1 MSPWGLRITA
11 RWRHVGAL
19 KGSCEFV
26 TESIRDDKRTD
37 RSHLD
42 EGGTTGWSVDEYSS
56 SKNRVQFDAKT
67 AYLYAFKK
75 IRYKPI
81 ILIPDHTP
89 FKA

>member
-26 TESIRDDKRTD
+26 TEPIRDDKRTD

-42 EGGTTGWSVDEYSS
+42 EGRTTG
-56 SKNRVQFDAKT
+56 
-67 AYLYAFKK
+67 
-75 IRYKPI
+75 
-81 ILIPDHTP
+81 
-89 FKA
+89 